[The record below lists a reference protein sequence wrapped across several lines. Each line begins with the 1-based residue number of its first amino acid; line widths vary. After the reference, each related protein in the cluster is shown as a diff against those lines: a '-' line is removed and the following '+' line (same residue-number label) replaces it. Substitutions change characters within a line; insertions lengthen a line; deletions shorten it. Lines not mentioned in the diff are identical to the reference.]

1 MFVHFWFGFG
11 MQQNQDSE
19 NARKFQQA
27 IAKTNGLSR
36 AADLLE
42 EAFGLTKEA
51 EWYFPCGYAVEWR
64 VFSCNS
70 IVAEPWSSVSA

>member
-1 MFVHFWFGFG
+1 VVAEVL
-11 MQQNQDSE
+11 NNSKYSD

-51 EWYFPCGYAVEWR
+51 
-64 VFSCNS
+64 
-70 IVAEPWSSVSA
+70 SARL